1 MKHWIIVKNIYGK
14 VTKKWLHIATVDLK
28 PSLLSLA
35 NKVENIKINC
45 QEVWGC
51 LMLMYMTH
59 TQYKLGNWKKDIKGD
74 VCSLFPRVIQEWV
87 GSSQRESL
95 EDNWSRCP
103 FCCLT
108 SSCRLVKDYGIYN
121 ILFSLSMCPLI
132 YRCEWLNESNN
143 VGDQFQRFSS
153 KDVDH

>member
-14 VTKKWLHIATVDLK
+14 LTKKWLHTATDLK
-28 PSLLSLA
+28 PSLLPLA

-51 LMLMYMTH
+51 LCIWLTPNI
-59 TQYKLGNWKKDIKGD
+59 NWVTGKWTSKGM
-74 VCSLFPRVIQEWV
+74 SAAFFPRVIQEWV